1 MITAYEAARLTQHT
15 PQRDAQN
22 ATMLAK
28 QYLSLFTAF
37 TDDQKLCSRF
47 IWFLYNAGRV
57 EGIRSERA
65 RRRRQ
70 A

>member
-1 MITAYEAARLTQHT
+1 MISAFEAARLTQHT

-37 TDDQKLCSRF
+37 TDDQKQCSRF
-47 IWFLYNAGRV
+47 YTMQ
-57 EGIRSERA
+57 EGL
-65 RRRRQ
+65 RRYG
-70 A
+70 ANGLEGGGKYEF